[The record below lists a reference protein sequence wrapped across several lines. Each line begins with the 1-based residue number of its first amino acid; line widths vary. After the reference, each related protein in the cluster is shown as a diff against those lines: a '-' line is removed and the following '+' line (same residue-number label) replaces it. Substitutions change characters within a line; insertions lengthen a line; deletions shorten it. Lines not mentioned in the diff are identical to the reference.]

1 MQAGHNFTM
10 LKFLK
15 LHHLPIS
22 SNSPVLSDLGNP
34 DIAKLHFPP
43 AHRTGRGS
51 SPIWRNISPTQL
63 RGRLQFLGALSLRTG
78 RRLERLIKG
87 LKVSEAFKFVSISF
101 PMCWLFATIGETK
114 RGLVLFN
121 RLNFL
126 ELKIKYVG
134 GLPYW

>member
-1 MQAGHNFTM
+1 MDPHYLNCFHTQRQGLLYKSETGHCVALM
-10 LKFLK
+10 SIRL
-15 LHHLPIS
+15 
-22 SNSPVLSDLGNP
+22 
-34 DIAKLHFPP
+34 
-43 AHRTGRGS
+43 GRGS

-87 LKVSEAFKFVSISF
+87 RKVSEAFKFVSISF

-121 RLNFL
+121 KLHFL